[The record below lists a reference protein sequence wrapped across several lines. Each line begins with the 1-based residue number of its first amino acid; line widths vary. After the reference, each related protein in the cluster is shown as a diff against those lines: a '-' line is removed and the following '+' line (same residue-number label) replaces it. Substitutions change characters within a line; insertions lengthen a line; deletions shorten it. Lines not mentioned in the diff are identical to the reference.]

1 VKIAPGFSRA
11 VHVVIKV
18 SLQNLIVYAK
28 EGDKPLLVAATAI
41 GTLINP
47 TPPGRFRVT
56 LKIENKRSNSYGSWV
71 TEDTIVPDKSSRRG
85 APRLI
90 LHWLSHTRLWF
101 HVESLWPI
109 PRTYDGLHQMLPVS
123 FSRSPASAPR
133 STLPKL
139 NRKTQLGARTL
150 RAHKTITI
158 PIRQ

>member
-1 VKIAPGFSRA
+1 MKIAPGFSRA

-28 EGDKPLLVAATAI
+28 EGDKPLLVPATAI
-41 GTLINP
+41 GTLTNP

-90 LHWLSHTRLWF
+90 LHWSSHA
-101 HVESLWPI
+101 S
-109 PRTYDGLHQMLPVS
+109 PRRQRGGV
-123 FSRSPASAPR
+123 A
-133 STLPKL
+133 
-139 NRKTQLGARTL
+139 LGA
-150 RAHKTITI
+150 
-158 PIRQ
+158 

>member
-1 VKIAPGFSRA
+1 MTRAAFLLLAHLVKIAPGFSRA

-28 EGDKPLLVAATAI
+28 EGDKPLLVPATAI
-41 GTLINP
+41 GTLTNP

-90 LHWLSHTRLWF
+90 LHWSSHAL
-101 HVESLWPI
+101 
-109 PRTYDGLHQMLPVS
+109 
-123 FSRSPASAPR
+123 
-133 STLPKL
+133 
-139 NRKTQLGARTL
+139 LG
-150 RAHKTITI
+150 
-158 PIRQ
+158 